1 MYFVGLGLILM
12 MLKYLDIGPVA
23 KLEWWQVLIPFAL
36 AAVWWAI
43 ADSTGYTKKKAVE
56 RMDKKQ
62 AARLQAARDNISP
75 GLKKRR

>member
-1 MYFVGLGLILM
+1 MYFLGLGLVM
-12 MLKYLDIGPVA
+12 MALKYLEIGPVA

-56 RMDKKQ
+56 RMNKKQ
-62 AARLQAARDNISP
+62 ADRLQAARENITP